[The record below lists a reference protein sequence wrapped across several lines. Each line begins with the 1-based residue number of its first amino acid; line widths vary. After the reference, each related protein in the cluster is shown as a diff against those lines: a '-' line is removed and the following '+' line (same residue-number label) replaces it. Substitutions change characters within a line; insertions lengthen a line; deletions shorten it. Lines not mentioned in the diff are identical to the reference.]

1 MGIQFDQVLNSISG
15 GYIEQETVADFGD
28 RNDQARLMKSSID
41 VRLDF
46 VKILPVRK
54 CGKVDIYKRKSGI
67 VQYGRIVSTGHG
79 LQDGDTVEIS
89 GALYETS
96 STGTGDIHPLNNKF
110 SIGAI
115 SENSFSIQ
123 DAPSSSVLN
132 NLRGDIEWRSVS
144 NDQVGKT
151 FEGWSYQGTIF
162 SPTGKNGYFQP
173 LNQNNTQISVADP
186 QNRVATES
194 EFFTSERIDISNLDS
209 GFLNIDDNDTGE
221 YVIRDLVSF

>member
-1 MGIQFDQVLNSISG
+1 M
-15 GYIEQETVADFGD
+15 
-28 RNDQARLMKSSID
+28 
-41 VRLDF
+41 
-46 VKILPVRK
+46 
-54 CGKVDIYKRKSGI
+54 
-67 VQYGRIVSTGHG
+67 
-79 LQDGDTVEIS
+79 
-89 GALYETS
+89 
-96 STGTGDIHPLNNKF
+96 
-110 SIGAI
+110 
-115 SENSFSIQ
+115 
-123 DAPSSSVLN
+123 
-132 NLRGDIEWRSVS
+132 EWRSVS

-221 YVIRDLVSF
+221 YVIRDLVNLLPEASEGMNLFSKADHFYTNINYGTSASEIYPYISTDVRKTNYSEVENYLGGRFRIF